1 MKKLF
6 FTILIL
12 FSFYDTTAQ
21 VKQPVNNT
29 LQQENIKK
37 NKKKVDVVQAS
48 VDLLKEKLNLDR
60 FQEAIARNLV
70 TSNQAK
76 SKEII
81 ESRRYSD
88 EEKRDILVKYADEFN
103 LELKKNLSKEQIEK
117 YEKMIAK
124 K

>member
-1 MKKLF
+1 MKKIF

-12 FSFYDTTAQ
+12 FSFYHTTAQ
-21 VKQPVNNT
+21 VKQPVSNT

-48 VDLLKEKLNLDR
+48 VDLLKEKLNLDG

-70 TSNQAK
+70 TSNQTK

-81 ESRRYSD
+81 ESRSYSD

-117 YEKMIAK
+117 YDKMIAK